1 MRAKLIELRKQA
13 KHTQESLAEVLG
25 VSRQYIGMLESGAR
39 TPTLKLAKKIADYFQ
54 VDIGDIFFDG
64 KCNVSLHSR
73 NKDTLVHSRLNETA

>member
-25 VSRQYIGMLESGAR
+25 VSRQYIGMLETGAR

-54 VDIGDIFFDG
+54 VDISDIFFDG
-64 KCNVSLHSR
+64 KCNVSLQKRS
-73 NKDTLVHSRLNETA
+73 KDTLGHSRLNETA

>member
-64 KCNVSLHSR
+64 KCNVTLQKP
-73 NKDTLVHSRLNETA
+73 NKDTMGLSRLNETA

>member
-25 VSRQYIGMLESGAR
+25 VSRQYIGMLETGAR

-54 VDIGDIFFDG
+54 VDISDIFFDG
-64 KCNVSLHSR
+64 KCNVSLQKCS
-73 NKDTLVHSRLNETA
+73 KDTLGHSRLNETA